1 MTDQLATGVAE
12 LFAATST
19 RSCAEIGHMFV
30 TYVLESNHNSWEG
43 FESRDKAAMGRM
55 LQDMARWIG
64 SHEQDDLK
72 PTEMAVYTG
81 SRFLT
86 SDR

>member
-1 MTDQLATGVAE
+1 MADQLTSAVQDF
-12 LFAATST
+12 FAATST
-19 RSCAEIGHMFV
+19 RSCAEIGHMLT

-55 LQDMARWIG
+55 LADMARWMA
-64 SHEQDDLK
+64 SHEPADLK
-72 PTEMAVYTG
+72 PTEMAIYTG

-86 SDR
+86 TDR